1 MESPLI
7 IQQKKRPKAYIVHN
21 GDIVVGMDGIFHIN
35 SWSGGNAYLVQRA
48 CSFRPKTEDVK
59 GFIFQAIQEP
69 IKFFEQT
76 LVGATVGSSW
86 KKAY

>member
-48 CSFRPKTEDVK
+48 LL
-59 GFIFQAIQEP
+59 FQTKNRRCERIYIP
-69 IKFFEQT
+69 SNTRTNKVF
-76 LVGATVGSSW
+76 
-86 KKAY
+86 